1 MLRVLLTLFIHYFLH
16 TILLAQ
22 ASSHV
27 SDCQNI
33 IGTLKNLDTDEV
45 ISNAKIAL
53 EYQGKIVAEK
63 VSDNKGIYA
72 FQHVEHG
79 LYFIK
84 ATLYD
89 YDYTYIDQVEI
100 TTCETQ
106 YVDLDFDLATIA
118 TLDPVSVVASKVST
132 TVHVIV
138 CGRRISAKEVT
149 PAISNEEFDIE
160 SDRESDRESTAEI
173 SLRHLPGPAE
183 KAPDKPIKDL
193 SIYPN
198 PSFGLLNIELTFETL
213 QLTLFDMLGHN
224 LGTVPFLQL
233 EDELVNIDLSQL
245 PPGTY
250 ALQLQHEEGTD
261 IQKVIILN
269 D

>member
-1 MLRVLLTLFIHYFLH
+1 MRRAILTLYIYLTLY
-16 TILLAQ
+16 TISYAQ
-22 ASSHV
+22 ANPPV
-27 SDCQNI
+27 SGCQNI
-33 IGTLKNLDTDEV
+33 IGTLRNLDTDEV
-45 ISNAKIAL
+45 IPNAKIAL
-53 EYQGKIVAEK
+53 EHHGKIVAEI
-63 VSDNKGIYA
+63 VSDNKGNYA
-72 FQHVEHG
+72 FQNLEHG

-84 ATLYD
+84 ATLYN

-106 YVDLDFDLATIA
+106 YLDLDFDLATIA
-118 TLDPVSVVASKVST
+118 TLDPVSVVASKVTT

-138 CGRRISAKEVT
+138 CGSRISAQEVT
-149 PAISNEEFDIE
+149 PAISNEEYDI
-160 SDRESDRESTAEI
+160 ESDRESTAEI

-183 KAPDKPIKDL
+183 RAPDKPIKDL